1 MTTISNNRKETLI
14 YKAAQ
19 ILADKE
25 IGFSNEQLKKLKNS
39 YEDLR
44 GKTISFEKA
53 NALSKLLDKQNLNK
67 TQLKQLVDSKIPF
80 VSGLALNKLIK
91 KGK

>member
-25 IGFSNEQLKKLKNS
+25 IGFSSEQLKKLKNS

-44 GKTISFEKA
+44 GKLFHLKKE
-53 NALSKLLDKQNLNK
+53 LLYQNY
-67 TQLKQLVDSKIPF
+67 
-80 VSGLALNKLIK
+80 
-91 KGK
+91 

>member
-1 MTTISNNRKETLI
+1 MRTLTSFYDNLNQERKEALI
-14 YKAAQ
+14 NRAAQ
-19 ILADKE
+19 VLANKE

-53 NALSKLLDKQNLNK
+53 NALSKLLDKQD
-67 TQLKQLVDSKIPF
+67 LKQ
-80 VSGLALNKLIK
+80 NTIK
-91 KGK
+91 AISRCKNSFCIWSCIK

>member
-14 YKAAQ
+14 YKTAQ

-25 IGFSNEQLKKLKNS
+25 IGFSNEQIETLKKS

-53 NALSKLLDKQNLNK
+53 TALSKLLDKQNLNK
-67 TQLKQLVDSKIPF
+67 TQLKQLIAAKIPF

>member
-25 IGFSNEQLKKLKNS
+25 IGFSNEQIETLKN
-39 YEDLR
+39 L
-44 GKTISFEKA
+44 
-53 NALSKLLDKQNLNK
+53 
-67 TQLKQLVDSKIPF
+67 
-80 VSGLALNKLIK
+80 
-91 KGK
+91 

>member
-14 YKAAQ
+14 YKTAQ

-25 IGFSNEQLKKLKNS
+25 IGFSNEQIETLKKS

-53 NALSKLLDKQNLNK
+53 TALSKLLDKQNLNK
-67 TQLKQLVDSKIPF
+67 TQLKQLIDAKIPF

>member
-19 ILADKE
+19 VLAGQE
-25 IGFSNEQLKKLKNS
+25 IGFSNEQIKKLKNS

-44 GKTISFEKA
+44 GKLYHLKKE
-53 NALSKLLDKQNLNK
+53 LLYQNY
-67 TQLKQLVDSKIPF
+67 
-80 VSGLALNKLIK
+80 
-91 KGK
+91 